1 MTHARAT
8 GNRIYTKIPTVAD
21 KAAFLDAMS
30 DWRPDGVTPED
41 QELEDYFTQIT
52 EQSAYALGRLES
64 QKSDPSYS
72 FEADYKGWIHQG
84 IYLKSDNTFIGTSM
98 GKMTYGTFYHQT
110 VMFRPAYRGQGYA
123 AEYTILG
130 YKTLFEGMSGCDAVH
145 NRRPADP
152 SAEIQSITAMYD
164 GTDIKKTHT
173 LLDRIDPIE
182 YHDLVLTKEQWTT
195 WINAAENADKKAE
208 PFEFTWYHAD

>member
-41 QELEDYFTQIT
+41 QELEDYFTQVT
-52 EQSAYALGRLES
+52 EQSAYALARLES

-72 FEADYKGWIHQG
+72 FEADYKGWIYEA
-84 IYLKSDNTFIGTSM
+84 IYLKSDDTFIGISI

-123 AEYTILG
+123 SEYTILG
-130 YKTLFEGMSGCDAVH
+130 YKTLFEGMSGCDEVYT
-145 NRRPADP
+145 RRPASP
-152 SAEIQSITAMYD
+152 STELQSISTMYD
-164 GTDIKKTHT
+164 GTDIKNTLT
-173 LLDRIDPIE
+173 LLDRIDPVE
-182 YHDLVLTKEQWTT
+182 YHELVLTKEQWAT
-195 WINAAENADKKAE
+195 WINLPENSDKKAE
-208 PFEFTWYHAD
+208 PFEYTWYHAD